1 MDIQRQIRRSRAQV
15 IFRRYVLPG
24 VALLALVVGIGTL
37 PVGFVYF
44 YGKSFD
50 RQGSQSATR
59 NKIPEAVRASWLEA
73 TKNNPVAFVDV
84 TVVPM
89 DTNRVLAR
97 QTVIVRGGRIAE
109 IGPVDS
115 VKVPADAKRIN
126 ASGKFLM
133 PGLADLHIHLQQSDE
148 PQDNLVLLRLFVA
161 NGVTTVLS
169 LRGNAAHLELRQE
182 IRDGEIFAPRLYTAG
197 PFINEPFV
205 TTPEQVEQAV
215 IAQKRAGY
223 DFLKMHGDL
232 SREAYARLNRVA
244 RREGMRV
251 VGHAPRNLGIEA
263 MFEERPHA
271 VAHAEEYIYDRNNS
285 SRNFAELEPR
295 IPELAQATA
304 KANIWLIPNLTA
316 FDNIGRQI
324 DNLDSIL
331 NRPEM
336 RFMPR
341 NIAES
346 WGPETNP
353 YTRRFKKEL
362 APGIRARYH
371 FLEKLVRAMR
381 DAGVRIV
388 TGTDALNTGVVPG
401 FSIHDELRCL
411 VAAGL
416 TPYEAL
422 RAATANA
429 ADFLGATSEFGTVT
443 VGLRA
448 DLILV
453 EANPLADVG
462 NASKRAGVMLGG
474 RWFTEA
480 ELGKVLLDRDR

>member
-1 MDIQRQIRRSRAQV
+1 MDIQRQIRRSRTQV

-24 VALLALVVGIGTL
+24 VVLFALVVGIGAL

-50 RQGSQSATR
+50 KQESDSAVR
-59 NKIPEAVRASWLEA
+59 RKVPEAVRASWLEA
-73 TKNNPVAFVDV
+73 AKNKPVAFVDV

-89 DTNRVLAR
+89 DAPHAIAG
-97 QTVIVRGGRIAE
+97 QTVIVRQGRIAE
-109 IGPVDS
+109 IGPVKS
-115 VKVPADAKRIN
+115 VKVPVDAKRVE
-126 ASGKFLM
+126 ARGKFLM
-133 PGLADLHIHLQQSDE
+133 PGLADLHIHLQERDE

-169 LRGNAAHLELRQE
+169 LRGTAAHLELRDE
-182 IRDGEIFAPRLYTAG
+182 IREGEIFAPRLYTAG

-223 DFLKMHGDL
+223 DFVKMHGDL
-232 SREAYARLNRVA
+232 SREAYARLNQVA
-244 RREGMRV
+244 RKEGIRV

-271 VAHAEEYIYDRNNS
+271 VAHAEEYIYDRNNN
-285 SRNFAELEPR
+285 SRNFAALEPR
-295 IPELAQATA
+295 IPELAAATA

-316 FDNIGRQI
+316 YDIIGRQV

-331 NRPEM
+331 IRPEM
-336 RFMPR
+336 RFMPQ

-346 WGPETNP
+346 WGPQTNP
-353 YTRRFKKEL
+353 YTRRFGKEL
-362 APGIRARYH
+362 VPGFRARYQ

-388 TGTDALNTGVVPG
+388 TGTDALNVGVVPG

-429 ADFLGATSEFGTVT
+429 AEFLGATSEFGTVT
-443 VGLRA
+443 VGKRA

-453 EANPLADVG
+453 DADPLADVG